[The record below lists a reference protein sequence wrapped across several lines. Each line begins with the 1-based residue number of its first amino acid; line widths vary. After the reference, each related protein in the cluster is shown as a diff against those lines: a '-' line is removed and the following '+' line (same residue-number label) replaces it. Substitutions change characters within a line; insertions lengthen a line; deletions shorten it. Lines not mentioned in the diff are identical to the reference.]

1 MSLLKY
7 FGGLSR
13 KRQHE
18 THGGQ
23 RETSSSESGN
33 ESEPE
38 IEVLSES
45 GGLSDNQVVD
55 NVHQVVDNVHHDD
68 PTGRENESDES
79 SSKFN
84 RRPGCLVEADHL

>member
-18 THGGQ
+18 THRGQ
-23 RETSSSESGN
+23 SKTSISESGN

-45 GGLSDNQVVD
+45 GRLSDNQDVE
-55 NVHQVVDNVHHDD
+55 NIHHDD
-68 PTGRENESDES
+68 PTGREN
-79 SSKFN
+79 
-84 RRPGCLVEADHL
+84 